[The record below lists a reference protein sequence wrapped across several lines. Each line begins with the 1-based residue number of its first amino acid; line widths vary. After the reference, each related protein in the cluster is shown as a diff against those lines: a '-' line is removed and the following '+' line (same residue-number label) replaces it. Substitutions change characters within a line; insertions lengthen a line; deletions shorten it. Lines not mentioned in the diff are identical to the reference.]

1 MSAFTPLDAHLS
13 RWQLTRDGEPF
24 ETHSSWLCFVL
35 HGRQPAL
42 LKVYKP
48 HSDETRSAAIL
59 RHWGETAV
67 RVLEGDETAVVL
79 ERISPGSQLTE
90 LVERDDD
97 AATHIWCD
105 VVTKL
110 HVRPAPEGWKDLR
123 RCGRS
128 LLDKPYPGHNLLT
141 RELFERAQ
149 QEYRALLESQGPTR
163 YLLHTDLHH
172 ANILKDAARGWLV
185 IDPKGYSGEMEFE
198 TSSFLH
204 NPTREFCAAK
214 HLSRRARI
222 ISQRLG
228 LNEERL
234 VRWCF
239 AHGVL
244 SAVWS
249 IEEPVFDPIGG
260 IEAANA
266 ALDVL
271 GYKFGS

>member
-1 MSAFTPLDAHLS
+1 MAE
-13 RWQLTRDGEPF
+13 RM
-24 ETHSSWLCFVL
+24 
-35 HGRQPAL
+35 
-42 LKVYKP
+42 Y
-48 HSDETRSAAIL
+48 
-59 RHWGETAV
+59 
-67 RVLEGDETAVVL
+67 RV
-79 ERISPGSQLTE
+79 
-90 LVERDDD
+90 
-97 AATHIWCD
+97 
-105 VVTKL
+105 
-110 HVRPAPEGWKDLR
+110 EGWKDLR

-172 ANILKDAARGWLV
+172 ANILKDAARGGLV

-204 NPTREFCAAK
+204 NPTREFCAA
-214 HLSRRARI
+214 
-222 ISQRLG
+222 LG